1 MDEALPV
8 TEPRSSPRQR
18 SLMGAVLSFHNGR
31 STLDCLVRNISDSG
45 ARLSVS
51 PSVSLPQTLEL
62 LIPQKGMTR
71 EARLVW
77 RSENEVGVAF
87 ALPPPADEKKPD
99 NEAAAL
105 RRRIPELEREVAQ
118 LRGRVL
124 AGC

>member
-51 PSVSLPQTLEL
+51 PSVSLLQTLEL

-99 NEAAAL
+99 NETAAL
-105 RRRIPELEREVAQ
+105 RRRIREWSERSLNSA
-118 LRGRVL
+118 
-124 AGC
+124 AAS